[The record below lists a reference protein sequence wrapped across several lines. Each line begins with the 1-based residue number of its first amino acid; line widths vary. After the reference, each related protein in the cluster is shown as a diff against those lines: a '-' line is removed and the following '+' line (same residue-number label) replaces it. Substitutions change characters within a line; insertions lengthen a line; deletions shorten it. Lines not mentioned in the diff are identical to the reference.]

1 MATLRV
7 QAKNLENYP
16 KLSENISTGQFSA
29 FIDHLN
35 YNDNREVIDKLTKVL
50 KIVVS
55 VGIGLIAIFSA
66 IAVLVLFNTLRLT
79 IYNRREEVEIMRLV
93 GATNWYIRGPFVAES
108 IMYSLA
114 ATVVTAVLLIPIY
127 TRVLPQVAGFL
138 GGPGL
143 PISGLL
149 SFWFLLSGLL
159 AAALV
164 LSVISTLLAI
174 RKYLKI

>member
-1 MATLRV
+1 MDENPLLATLRV

-114 ATVVTAVLLIPIY
+114 ATVVTAVLLIRFIPEFCP
-127 TRVLPQVAGFL
+127 RLQGFWAV
-138 GGPGL
+138 PDC
-143 PISGLL
+143 P
-149 SFWFLLSGLL
+149 
-159 AAALV
+159 
-164 LSVISTLLAI
+164 
-174 RKYLKI
+174 